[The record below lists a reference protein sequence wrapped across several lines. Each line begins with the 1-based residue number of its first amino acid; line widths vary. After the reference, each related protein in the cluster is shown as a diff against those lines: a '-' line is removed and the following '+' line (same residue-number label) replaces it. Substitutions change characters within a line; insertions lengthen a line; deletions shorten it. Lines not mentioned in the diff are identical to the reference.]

1 MPLCG
6 PRASSSLLL
15 ELVDRE
21 PQPEHRGVEVAS
33 QLVVEG
39 AGLRYVRHELERV
52 ADVLGRRF
60 LGPPLGAAAA
70 LGVPAARAAATALAS
85 RAPLGL
91 HQGERLPA
99 LARAP
104 LDPAPPI
111 GYSPIGEQALLAREA
126 RHAAIC
132 LVAGIPATSPRGQ
145 ICSVTRLVAIAVLTG
160 LPPRL
165 AAQAPHAANP
175 ERPSVA
181 THAYTVAPGYA
192 ELEQGVRAQGLGNFR
207 DQTTWEFNLKIGV
220 APPVQ
225 LGLFGTGYNRTEQGN
240 GVGDVGV
247 ALKLRRDLS
256 ATHSLALVPAV
267 TLPTGDQSLGLG
279 AGRVLGSLLA
289 VWSFELGGLLHAD
302 LNAGP
307 VGIGAGRPQALG
319 TASFTRGL
327 GRWGV
332 AAEVY
337 GYTSGSAGAGQGG
350 LLGAVT
356 VRPAEWL
363 VVDGGGVVGLGAAGR
378 DQLFLGVTTNLGRI
392 FK

>member
-1 MPLCG
+1 
-6 PRASSSLLL
+6 
-15 ELVDRE
+15 
-21 PQPEHRGVEVAS
+21 
-33 QLVVEG
+33 
-39 AGLRYVRHELERV
+39 VRHELERV
-52 ADVLGRRF
+52 ADVLGCRF
-60 LGPPLGAAAA
+60 LGASLGAAAA
-70 LGVPAARAAATALAS
+70 PGVAPALAASTALAS

-111 GYSPIGEQALLAREA
+111 GGYTPVGEQALLAREA
-126 RHAAIC
+126 GHAPIC

-145 ICSVTRLVAIAVLTG
+145 ICSVTRLVALILAG
-160 LPPRL
+160 LPL
-165 AAQAPHAANP
+165 GVAAQSPRAANP

-181 THAYTVAPGYA
+181 THAYTVAPGYL
-192 ELEQGVRAQGLGNFR
+192 ELEQGVRAQGFGNVR

-225 LGLFGTGYNRTEQGN
+225 LGLFGTGYNRTGQGN

-256 ATHSLALVPAV
+256 STHTVALVPAV

-279 AGRVLGSLLA
+279 AGRVLGSLIA

-319 TASFTRGL
+319 TVSLGRAL
-327 GRWGV
+327 GRWAV
-332 AAEVY
+332 AAEAY
-337 GYTSGSAGAGQGG
+337 GYASGSAGPAQGG

-363 VVDGGGVVGLGAAGR
+363 VVDGGGVVGLGSWGR

>member
-1 MPLCG
+1 M
-6 PRASSSLLL
+6 
-15 ELVDRE
+15 
-21 PQPEHRGVEVAS
+21 
-33 QLVVEG
+33 
-39 AGLRYVRHELERV
+39 RHELERV

-60 LGPPLGAAAA
+60 LGASLGAAAA
-70 LGVPAARAAATALAS
+70 PGFPATLAASTALAS
-85 RAPLGL
+85 GAPLGL

-111 GYSPIGEQALLAREA
+111 GGYAPVGEQALLAGEA
-126 RHAAIC
+126 GHAPIC
-132 LVAGIPATSPRGQ
+132 LAAGIPATSPRGQ
-145 ICSVTRLVAIAVLTG
+145 IWPVTRLLAFTILPG
-160 LPPRL
+160 LPL
-165 AAQAPHAANP
+165 GVVAQSPHAANP

-181 THAYTVAPGYA
+181 THAYAVAPGYA
-192 ELEQGVRAQGLGNFR
+192 ELEQGVRAQGLGNLR
-207 DQTTWEFNLKIGV
+207 DQTSWEFNLKIGV
-220 APPVQ
+220 ARALQ
-225 LGLFGTGYNRTEQGN
+225 LGLFGTGYNRTGQGN

-256 ATHSLALVPAV
+256 STHAVALVPAV
-267 TLPTGDQSLGLG
+267 TLPTGDGSLGLG

-289 VWSFELGGLLHAD
+289 VWSFELGGLLRAD

-319 TASFTRGL
+319 TASFGRAL
-327 GRWGV
+327 GSWGV
-332 AAEVY
+332 AAEIY

-356 VRPAEWL
+356 ARPAEWL
-363 VVDGGGVVGLGAAGR
+363 VVDGGGVAGLGASGR

>member
-1 MPLCG
+1 MIRRPPRSTLFPYTTLFRSLCG

-21 PQPEHRGVEVAS
+21 PQPEHRGVEVAP

-70 LGVPAARAAATALAS
+70 LGVPAALAASTALGS

-104 LDPAPPI
+104 LHLAPPI
-111 GYSPIGEQALLAREA
+111 GYASLGEQALLARKA
-126 RHAAIC
+126 GHAPIC

-165 AAQAPHAANP
+165 AGQSPHAANP
-175 ERPSVA
+175 ERPTVA

-192 ELEQGVRAQGLGNFR
+192 ELEQGVRAQGLGNVR
-207 DQTTWEFNLKIGV
+207 DQTSWEFNLKIGV
-220 APPVQ
+220 ARPLQ

-267 TLPTGDQSLGLG
+267 TLPTGNQSLGLG
-279 AGRVLGSLLA
+279 AGR
-289 VWSFELGGLLHAD
+289 
-302 LNAGP
+302 
-307 VGIGAGRPQALG
+307 
-319 TASFTRGL
+319 
-327 GRWGV
+327 
-332 AAEVY
+332 
-337 GYTSGSAGAGQGG
+337 
-350 LLGAVT
+350 
-356 VRPAEWL
+356 
-363 VVDGGGVVGLGAAGR
+363 R

>member
-1 MPLCG
+1 MAPARPSASLSISTCG
-6 PRASSSLLL
+6 LRDSSSLPL
-15 ELVDRE
+15 ELVDCE
-21 PQPEHRGVEVAS
+21 PHSEHRGVEVAP
-33 QLVVEG
+33 QLVVEDT
-39 AGLRYVRHELERV
+39 GLRHVRHELQRV

-60 LGPPLGAAAA
+60 FGPPLGAAAA
-70 LGVPAARAAATALAS
+70 LGVPAARATSTALAS

-207 DQTTWEFNLKIGV
+207 DQTSWEFNLKIGV

-225 LGLFGTGYNRTEQGN
+225 LGLFGTGYNRTEQGT
-240 GVGDVGV
+240 
-247 ALKLRRDLS
+247 

-319 TASFTRGL
+319 TASF
-327 GRWGV
+327 GRAWGSWGV

-356 VRPAEWL
+356 ARPAEWL

>member
-1 MPLCG
+1 
-6 PRASSSLLL
+6 
-15 ELVDRE
+15 
-21 PQPEHRGVEVAS
+21 
-33 QLVVEG
+33 
-39 AGLRYVRHELERV
+39 
-52 ADVLGRRF
+52 
-60 LGPPLGAAAA
+60 
-70 LGVPAARAAATALAS
+70 
-85 RAPLGL
+85 
-91 HQGERLPA
+91 
-99 LARAP
+99 
-104 LDPAPPI
+104 
-111 GYSPIGEQALLAREA
+111 
-126 RHAAIC
+126 
-132 LVAGIPATSPRGQ
+132 VAGIPATSPRGQ

-165 AAQAPHAANP
+165 AGQSPHAANP
-175 ERPSVA
+175 ERPTVA

-192 ELEQGVRAQGLGNFR
+192 ELEQGVRAQGLGNVR
-207 DQTTWEFNLKIGV
+207 DQTSWEFNLKIGV
-220 APPVQ
+220 ARPLQ
-225 LGLFGTGYNRTEQGN
+225 LGLFGTGYNRTGQGN

-256 ATHSLALVPAV
+256 STHAVALAPAV

-279 AGRVLGSLLA
+279 AGRVLGSLIA

-319 TASFTRGL
+319 TASFGRAL

-337 GYTSGSAGAGQGG
+337 GYSSGGTGPGQGG

-363 VVDGGGVVGLGAAGR
+363 VVDGGGVAGLGAWGR